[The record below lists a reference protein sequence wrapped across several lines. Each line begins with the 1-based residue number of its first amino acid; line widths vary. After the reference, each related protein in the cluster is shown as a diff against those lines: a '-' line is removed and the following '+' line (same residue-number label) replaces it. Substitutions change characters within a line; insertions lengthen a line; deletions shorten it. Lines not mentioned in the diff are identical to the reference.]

1 MTKLQ
6 ELRAYVKKLNDNN
19 IAMTMHGFMTL
30 LDKYIAEE
38 QSARSTKQSKTC
50 IGKN

>member
-6 ELRAYVKKLNDNN
+6 ELRTYVKKLDDNN
-19 IAMTMHGFMTL
+19 IAMTMYGFISL

-38 QSARSTKQSKTC
+38 QSLQTTKRGKTC